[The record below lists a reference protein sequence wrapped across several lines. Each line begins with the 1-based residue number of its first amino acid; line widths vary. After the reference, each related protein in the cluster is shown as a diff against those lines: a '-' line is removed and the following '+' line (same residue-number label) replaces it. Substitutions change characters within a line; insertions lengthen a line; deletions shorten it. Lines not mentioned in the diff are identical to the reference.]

1 MVVVGDSVVL
11 VLVLVEVLG
20 VWVELV
26 VVVGAWVLL
35 VVVIPCVVVEDVV
48 VGWGVEVVVG
58 DKVVVVVSKIHRF
71 HSGNTNIEEEEILR
85 FYHGDNHFHFYS
97 SYDQKAVIYC

>member
-26 VVVGAWVLL
+26 VVVGAWALPG
-35 VVVIPCVVVEDVV
+35 VIVPCVVVEDLV

-71 HSGNTNIEEEEILR
+71 HSGNTNIEEEEILH
-85 FYHGDNHFHFYS
+85 FYHVDNHFH
-97 SYDQKAVIYC
+97 V